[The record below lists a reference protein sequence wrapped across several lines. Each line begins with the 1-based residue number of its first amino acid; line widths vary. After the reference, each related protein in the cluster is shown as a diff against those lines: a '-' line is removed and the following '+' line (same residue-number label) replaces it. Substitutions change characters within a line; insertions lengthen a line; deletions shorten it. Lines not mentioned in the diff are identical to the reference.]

1 MPAFGQVLFEVT
13 EGAQAQ
19 LPPDVCCIFFFDK
32 KHLSQSLNFIL
43 HLYHRKKQKQ
53 NETTVSRYRETY

>member
-19 LPPDVCCIFFFDK
+19 LPPDVCCVFFFDK
-32 KHLSQSLNFIL
+32 KHLPQSLDFIL
-43 HLYHRKKQKQ
+43 HLYSREIQTKNKHNSKQKP
-53 NETTVSRYRETY
+53 